1 MHRHAMTAI
10 LLGLLALPAVP
21 ALAEDAPP
29 ASLPATASA
38 KAESRLAAVRARAQK
53 AKPDEGKKAEE
64 QLATASK
71 DLDADAAKTGD
82 AAIASRLATKFG
94 LTTDELLAD
103 RSTLGGGWGEVL
115 IAQTLVSDS
124 KSGLTIDQVQKLRSE
139 GMGWGQIARGMGVK
153 LGTVV
158 RAVKSEAKPTGGGA
172 AKSNGVS
179 PSEASRPD
187 MSHGAN
193 PHGGGV
199 HAGGASAGVR
209 SAGASIPRGHG
220 R

>member
-10 LLGLLALPAVP
+10 LLGLLALPAAP

-38 KAESRLAAVRARAQK
+38 QADSKLAAVRARAQK
-53 AKPDEGKKAEE
+53 AKPDEGTKAEAE
-64 QLATASK
+64 LASAAK

-82 AAIASRLATKFG
+82 AAVASRLATKFG
-94 LTTDELLAD
+94 LTTSELLAD
-103 RSTLGGGWGEVL
+103 HSTLGGGWGEVL
-115 IAQTLVSDS
+115 IAQTLISDS

-172 AKSNGVS
+172 SKSNGAGA
-179 PSEASRPD
+179 SEATRPD

-193 PHGGGV
+193 PHGGG
-199 HAGGASAGVR
+199 AAASAGAR
-209 SAGASIPRGHG
+209 SAGASVSRGHG